1 MSRMKKFSKPKT
13 LFQTQPAVRG
23 KSLGRLLLIS
33 FLVDLEI
40 LDNFPDLELLEDLQ
54 VTLLDDGLQQQ
65 LSGPL
70 QRVQISVIITDQ
82 LDEATLLK
90 VHVLL
95 QYCSGN
101 LETNLG
107 PEF

>member
-1 MSRMKKFSKPKT
+1 M
-13 LFQTQPAVRG
+13 FQTQPAVRG
-23 KSLGRLLLIS
+23 KSLGLLLIS

-54 VTLLDDGLQQQ
+54 VTLELLLDDGLQQQ

-107 PEF
+107 PEV

>member
-1 MSRMKKFSKPKT
+1 M
-13 LFQTQPAVRG
+13 QPAVRG
-23 KSLGRLLLIS
+23 KSLGRLLLIP

-54 VTLLDDGLQQQ
+54 VTLVELLLDDGLQQQ

-82 LDEATLLK
+82 LDEATLLQ

-95 QYCSGN
+95 
-101 LETNLG
+101 
-107 PEF
+107 

>member
-1 MSRMKKFSKPKT
+1 M
-13 LFQTQPAVRG
+13 QPAVRG
-23 KSLGRLLLIS
+23 KSLGRLLLIP

-54 VTLLDDGLQQQ
+54 VTLVELLLDDGLQQQ

-95 QYCSGN
+95 
-101 LETNLG
+101 
-107 PEF
+107 